1 MKIEI
6 FLVSTYFFINTDNTK
21 LMLSN
26 NNNEN
31 SLTKREG
38 KGKEEERKGR
48 EKEERGEEIQFLEF
62 EGFIVR
68 ACGWNNHKR
77 IKDDIK

>member
-68 ACGWNNHKR
+68 ACG
-77 IKDDIK
+77 